1 MATLERVMQM
11 REQGLSENQIVQS
24 LRQEG
29 VPPREIEESLSQSKI
44 KYALNDNQKMENQEQ
59 TYDQG
64 MSKSAFQGDSAPVP
78 LPEEYSEMQSQSPM
92 QEYYPDYQP
101 QSSYQ
106 EYQPPQQFD
115 IETINEMVEQAIEEK
130 NESLKKQISS
140 FTRFKEDSS
149 IQIERINQRLEKVEN
164 TISELQIAI
173 LRKIGEYGNDI
184 HSIAR
189 EMQSTQNTFSKIV
202 DPLTDSI
209 RELRDISESI
219 HHPSTHQQTP
229 KNSAP
234 EPGEQKEPR
243 ETREKPSK
251 SKDGFE
257 NFLR

>member
-44 KYALNDNQKMENQEQ
+44 KYALNQEQQNMENQEQ

-64 MSKSAFQGDSAPVP
+64 MSKSSFQGDSNPVP
-78 LPEEYSEMQSQSPM
+78 LPEEYAEMQSPS

-140 FTRFKEDSS
+140 FSRFKEDSS
-149 IQIERINQRLEKVEN
+149 IQIERISQRLEKIEN

-189 EMQSTQNTFSKIV
+189 EMQATQNTFSKIV

-209 RELRDISESI
+209 RDLREITDSMPSKSSA
-219 HHPSTHQQTP
+219 HPEQTQQNP
-229 KNSAP
+229 NHEQREHR
-234 EPGEQKEPR
+234 EP
-243 ETREKPSK
+243 REKPSK